1 VKQKQCK
8 CGGTEF
14 TAHQRSY
21 HDVIVDGSNTFLEDK
36 GSYDSDNPYGPYRCK
51 MCSTEYEELDGL
63 VEVEADDIIFPD
75 RAATP
80 LLEQFKITKTPRKT
94 VRISWDSLDSLFC
107 RLLTALLGRDIRVE
121 AGREE
126 FYYWKATLLDS
137 ISLEELE
144 TLFALTQASKYDM
157 EANDFG
163 EYPITELSEGLC
175 NKLMAMLLPF
185 GLDSTKA
192 DDNGVW
198 FIGDDAKQTI
208 ELALPN
214 GMSFTA
220 KIGGD
225 IPYPGIYIYLKQ
237 PDGSEDNICYA
248 EYNSSREEHRRICV
262 SAYAH
267 NIDEPTYYASYH
279 DDGVPWE

>member
-1 VKQKQCK
+1 METLVSDLLTDIL
-8 CGGTEF
+8 G
-14 TAHQRSY
+14 RSVEAY
-21 HDVIVDGSNTFLEDK
+21 AKREDYYYWNI
-36 GSYDSDNPYGPYRCK
+36 SFAEPISED
-51 MCSTEYEELDGL
+51 ELDAL
-63 VEVEADDIIFPD
+63 CKFVQAIEEDTDIYGDNLPINEL
-75 RAATP
+75 T
-80 LLEQFKITKTPRKT
+80 E
-94 VRISWDSLDSLFC
+94 SLS
-107 RLLTALLGRDIRVE
+107 
-121 AGREE
+121 
-126 FYYWKATLLDS
+126 
-137 ISLEELE
+137 
-144 TLFALTQASKYDM
+144 
-157 EANDFG
+157 
-163 EYPITELSEGLC
+163 
-175 NKLMAMLLPF
+175 NKLMGKLMPF
-185 GLDSTKA
+185 ELTGTRA
-192 DDNGVW
+192 DDDGIW
-198 FIGDDAKQTI
+198 FMGKAQHDTADTNPATEPMNTL